1 MSVAARVYFN
11 AHLEAGH
18 TYRLSDEAARHV
30 QVLRMQPGMLLHVFN
45 GLGGYFD
52 VTIEQMDKQG
62 VSIQV
67 VSFHPEDAVVH
78 CQTQLVIGMPAN
90 ERMDWLVEKATE
102 LGVSRI
108 TPVMTQRT
116 VLKLQGERA
125 HKRQLHWLGIA
136 QSACAQSGRNLLP
149 TIDEPLTWGEW
160 TVQHPVSQSMRV
172 MLSLAKDIPSW
183 RDMWLKA
190 PAQLTLLSGPEGG
203 LTPQEEDQAQAMGF
217 KAVSLGPVT
226 LRAETAAIAALAQLL

>member
-1 MSVAARVYFN
+1 MAARVYFN
-11 AHLEAGH
+11 AHLEAGQ

-52 VTIEQMDKQG
+52 VTIDQMDKHG

-67 VSFHPEDAVVH
+67 VSFHSIDPVVQ

-108 TPVMTQRT
+108 TPVMTQRS

-149 TIDEPLTWGEW
+149 VIDQPLTWSEW
-160 TVQHPVSQSMRV
+160 ISQHTTSQGMLV
-172 MLSLAKDIPSW
+172 MLSLSKDIPAW
-183 RDMWLKA
+183 RDAWLKP

-203 LTPQEEDQAQAMGF
+203 LTPQEEEQALSLGF

>member
-1 MSVAARVYFN
+1 MASRVYFN
-11 AHLEAGH
+11 AQLEAGQI
-18 TYRLSDEAARHV
+18 YRLSDEAARHV
-30 QVLRMQPGMLLHVFN
+30 QVLRMQPGMHLHVFN
-45 GLGGYFD
+45 GLGGYVD
-52 VTIEQMDKQG
+52 ATIDQMDKQG

-67 VSFHPEDAVVH
+67 VSCHSPDPVVL
-78 CQTQLVIGMPAN
+78 CRTQLVIGMPAN

-149 TIDEPLTWGEW
+149 MIDLPLTWGEW
-160 TVQHPVSQSMRV
+160 MVQHPTSQSMRV
-172 MLSLAKDIPSW
+172 ILSLAKDIPAW
-183 RDMWLKA
+183 RDAWLT
-190 PAQLTLLSGPEGG
+190 PPDHLTLLSGPEGG
-203 LTPQEEDQAQAMGF
+203 LTPEEESQALSMGF
-217 KAVSLGPVT
+217 NPVSLGPVT